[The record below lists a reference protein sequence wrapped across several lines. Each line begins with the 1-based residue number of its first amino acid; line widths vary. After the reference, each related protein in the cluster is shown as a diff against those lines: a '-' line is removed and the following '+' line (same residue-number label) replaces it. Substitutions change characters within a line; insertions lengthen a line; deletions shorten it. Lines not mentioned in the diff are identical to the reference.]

1 MQVLEQL
8 KHLSDAQF
16 LAIYES
22 LSEQGFG
29 PLDLEVAKALNFR
42 PQAIRKL
49 PFAQR
54 AKKARQIVLA
64 KHNAEMCY
72 EIFGAYL
79 IRSKKELV
87 TKFLDATG
95 VKHEDG
101 MVEDLEHGVPQ
112 ASKIA
117 AAVAELDRQFPAEDV
132 TIYLSMC
139 AQQWPQVH
147 EIESLWRA
155 RMGVPVDA

>member
-1 MQVLEQL
+1 MQVIEQL
-8 KHLSDAQF
+8 KVLSNAQF
-16 LAIYES
+16 LSIYET
-22 LSEQGFG
+22 LAEQGFG
-29 PLDLEVAKALNFR
+29 PLDLEVAKAINFR

-72 EIFGAYL
+72 EMFGAYL
-79 IRSKKELV
+79 IKTKKELV

-95 VKHEDG
+95 VEHEDG
-101 MVEDLEHGVPQ
+101 MVEDLDKSAPQ
-112 ASKIA
+112 GSKVA
-117 AAVAELDRQFPAEDV
+117 AIVAELDQQFPPDDV

-139 AQQWPQVH
+139 AQQWPGVP
-147 EIESLWRA
+147 EITNLWRERIGA
-155 RMGVPVDA
+155 KASA

>member
-1 MQVLEQL
+1 MQVIEQL
-8 KHLSDAQF
+8 KVLSDAHF

-22 LSEQGFG
+22 LAEQGFG
-29 PLDLEVAKALNFR
+29 PLDLEVAKAINFR

-49 PFAQR
+49 PFPQR

-79 IRSKKELV
+79 IKTKKELV

-95 VKHEDG
+95 VAHEDG
-101 MVEDLEHGVPQ
+101 MVEDLDSSAPAGAKV
-112 ASKIA
+112 A
-117 AAVAELDRQFPAEDV
+117 AAIAELDRQFPAEDV
-132 TIYLSMC
+132 TLYLSMC
-139 AQQWPQVH
+139 AQQWPNVP
-147 EIESLWRA
+147 EITGLWRA
-155 RMGVPVDA
+155 RIGIAASA

>member
-1 MQVLEQL
+1 MQVIEQL
-8 KHLSDAQF
+8 KALNDAHF

-22 LSEQGFG
+22 LAEQGFG
-29 PLDLEVAKALNFR
+29 PLDLEVAKSLNFR
-42 PQAIRKL
+42 PQAIKKL

-54 AKKARQIVLA
+54 AKKARQIVIA
-64 KHNAEMCY
+64 KSNSDICY

-79 IRSKKELV
+79 IKTKRELV

-101 MVEDLEHGVPQ
+101 MVEDLERNVPQ
-112 ASKIA
+112 AAKVA

-139 AQQWPQVH
+139 AQQWPQQAELVQ
-147 EIESLWRA
+147 LWRA
-155 RMGVPVDA
+155 RLAAPANA